1 MTTPSSTLSWWTGA
15 GSPPRRMRRFPRRP
29 RMGVG
34 QGEQV
39 VFAEITQ
46 RGPDLGEQ
54 PGVRDYPA

>member
-1 MTTPSSTLSWWTGA
+1 
-15 GSPPRRMRRFPRRP
+15 
-29 RMGVG
+29 MGVG

-39 VFAEITQ
+39 VFAGITQ